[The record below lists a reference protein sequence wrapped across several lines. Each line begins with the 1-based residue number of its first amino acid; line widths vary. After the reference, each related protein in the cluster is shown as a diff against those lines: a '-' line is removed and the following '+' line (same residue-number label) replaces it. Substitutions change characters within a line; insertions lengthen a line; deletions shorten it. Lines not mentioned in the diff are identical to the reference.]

1 MAALAVSMTLPPPTA
16 RNASMLWAFA
26 KSDASRKLTSVG
38 STRTLEWVV
47 RRTLIG
53 GRHDDL
59 VIEGEWDFMLGEGV
73 KGLLY
78 WWQAGA
84 RGSILREK
92 EKRVKAHLTK
102 VEMVKID

>member
-1 MAALAVSMTLPPPTA
+1 
-16 RNASMLWAFA
+16 MLH
-26 KSDASRKLTSVG
+26 G
-38 STRTLEWVV
+38 
-47 RRTLIG
+47 
-53 GRHDDL
+53 DL

-92 EKRVKAHLTK
+92 EKRVKAHLTN